1 MNSRCRNDVRLHI
14 QNVTESL
21 ILEIPTPCVY
31 VVYTAQFWF
40 KSTQG
45 LWILRRSPLSSF
57 RLYFS
62 TIIACAITSSR
73 AKNVVCLK
81 TPLPCRTHP
90 MQNAMCGLI
99 RAFQMK
105 HLPKT
110 GFVPLVLRVPLVAP
124 GPSPLHKWFSMFHNK
139 FLPTIYTLSQI
150 NNNCTVHIADHVN
163 NRKCSHA
170 CF

>member
-1 MNSRCRNDVRLHI
+1 MNPRYQNDVRL
-14 QNVTESL
+14 QNVTESFL
-21 ILEIPTPCVY
+21 LEIPTPCSY
-31 VVYTAQFWF
+31 GIYTAQFWF

-57 RLYFS
+57 RLYFC

-99 RAFQMK
+99 RAFQIK

-110 GFVPLVLRVPLVAP
+110 GFVPLVAP
-124 GPSPLHKWFSMFHNK
+124 GPPPLHKWFSMFHHK
-139 FLPTIYTLSQI
+139 FLPTIYIVHCHKSIIIALCTLR
-150 NNNCTVHIADHVN
+150 TM
-163 NRKCSHA
+163 
-170 CF
+170 

>member
-21 ILEIPTPCVY
+21 ILEIPTPCGY
-31 VVYTAQFWF
+31 VVYTAQWF

-99 RAFQMK
+99 RAFQIK

-110 GFVPLVLRVPLVAP
+110 GFVPLVPLVAP
-124 GPSPLHKWFSMFHNK
+124 SCPWSISPSISDSPCFTINSYQQYIHCHKSIIIA
-139 FLPTIYTLSQI
+139 LCTLR
-150 NNNCTVHIADHVN
+150 TM
-163 NRKCSHA
+163 
-170 CF
+170 